1 MRVLIVE
8 DEAIIALCIRLTL
21 LEAGHEIMGPA
32 ARLDECLTL
41 VEKTVPD
48 LALIDIGLEGSN
60 SGIDVARVLRE
71 RWRVMSIYVSAYETE
86 ACEHMDVALGCLSKP
101 FATASLVGTVA
112 VAEVLQRGAVP
123 LRLPEGLR
131 IFPEA
136 QHHDG
141 CEEA

>member
-48 LALIDIGLEGSN
+48 LALIDIGLESGG
-60 SGIDVARVLRE
+60 SGIDVARVLHE
-71 RWRVMSIYVSAYETE
+71 RWRVMSIYVSAHDAQARENPD
-86 ACEHMDVALGCLSKP
+86 AAVGCLSKP
-101 FATASLVGTVA
+101 FATASLVGTVE
-112 VAEVLQRGAVP
+112 VAGILRRGAVP

-131 IFPEA
+131 MFS
-136 QHHDG
+136 
-141 CEEA
+141 